1 VRRRASR
8 VRAAGDSAEEAAD
21 PRAIR
26 EAALNLLARRDHAVA
41 ELDRKLRD
49 RGYQTEAIAA
59 VLAELTTE
67 RFLDDER
74 YVERFVSYHL
84 ARGQGP
90 TRMRAQLRQLG
101 LSTECINR
109 QLDAVE
115 DWCAHAGVTR
125 RKKFGAKV
133 PKDFRTRAKQ
143 ARFLEY
149 RGFAAE
155 QIRAALEGGV
165 ESEE

>member
-1 VRRRASR
+1 VRRRADR
-8 VRAAGDSAEEAAD
+8 VTAAGRSPEEAAD

-26 EAALNLLARRDHAVA
+26 EAALNLLARRDHAA
-41 ELDRKLRD
+41 RELDRKLRD
-49 RGYQTEAIAA
+49 RGYQVEAIAA
-59 VLAELTTE
+59 VLGELTTE

-74 YVERFVSYHL
+74 YIERFVSYHV

-90 TRMRAQLRQLG
+90 MRMRAELRQLG
-101 LSTECINR
+101 LSAESIDR
-109 QLDAVE
+109 HLDAVE
-115 DWCAHAGVTR
+115 DWCAHAGATR
-125 RKKFGAKV
+125 RKKFGAKI

-155 QIRAALEGGV
+155 HIRAALEGGV
-165 ESEE
+165 E